1 MKKVLVIGA
10 AKSGIA
16 AARLLRRHGY
26 EVILTDQKEIKE
38 KNELEEDGMIVYDNG
53 HPESLKNTGY
63 EFVVKNPGI
72 RYNVDIIDYFVRNH
86 VKIYTEIEIAY
97 RYAKKFHYG
106 AVTGTN
112 GKTTITSML
121 DTFIIIMQF
130 IKANPFILTS
140 GK

>member
-16 AARLLRRHGY
+16 AARLLKRHGY

-38 KNELEEDGMIVYDNG
+38 KKELEKIGITVYDQG
-53 HPESLKNTGY
+53 HPEELKNTTY

-86 VKIYTEIEIAY
+86 MKIYTEIEIAY

-106 AVTGTN
+106 AVMARQR
-112 GKTTITSML
+112 SQVCFMP
-121 DTFIIIMQF
+121 
-130 IKANPFILTS
+130 A
-140 GK
+140 